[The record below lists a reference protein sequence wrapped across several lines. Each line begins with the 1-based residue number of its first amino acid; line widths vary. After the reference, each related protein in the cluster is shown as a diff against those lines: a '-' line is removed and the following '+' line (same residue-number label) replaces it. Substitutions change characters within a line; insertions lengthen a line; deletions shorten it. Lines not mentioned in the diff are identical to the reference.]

1 MEKLFLIPISNRLVE
16 TNMFVV
22 FFFLF
27 AGPVQLY
34 VTLALAAAVVRAFF
48 TDGCHLAGQQSNL
61 SNKPKTP
68 IIRRGIPEEI

>member
-1 MEKLFLIPISNRLVE
+1 MVSFVIVINQQRRRVPESGCMEKLFLIPISNRLVE

-27 AGPVQLY
+27 AVPDQLC

-48 TDGCHLAGQQSNL
+48 TDGCHLAGQQ
-61 SNKPKTP
+61 
-68 IIRRGIPEEI
+68 